1 MKTGLGSDIS
11 GGYSISLQNSM
22 KWAVGISRHREG
34 RRKDEIQDST
44 LGKVAAQR
52 QDVTWKESIYL
63 ATLGGARALNRDQY
77 LGNFQIGKSFD
88 AQLIQ
93 VDETEEGS
101 EIDLFEET
109 YKDGTIPTE
118 LLMEKWWCNGSSKDR
133 KGVWVAG
140 RKLR

>member
-22 KWAVGISRHREG
+22 KWAVGIS
-34 RRKDEIQDST
+34 
-44 LGKVAAQR
+44 R

-118 LLMEKWWCNGSSKDR
+118 LLLEKWWCNGSSKDR